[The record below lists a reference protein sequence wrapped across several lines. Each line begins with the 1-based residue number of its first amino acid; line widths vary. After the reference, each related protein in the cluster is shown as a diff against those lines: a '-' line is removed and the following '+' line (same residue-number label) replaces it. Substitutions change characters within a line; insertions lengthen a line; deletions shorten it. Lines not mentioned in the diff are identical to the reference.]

1 MHIYV
6 YMYLCFHIVL
16 EFILNIWKLLPIT
29 IFTSKTVLMLP
40 SFLNLKFNPKKYL
53 SPSKISNYVKHDKI
67 LDYLDVIDEHNM
79 MLDENLVLTKKR
91 KFSENVSDCTEPA
104 LIQPVLTTQPF
115 ISASPSKTKKPRTS
129 LEYISNSGY
138 EFETH
143 VINQIQH
150 LMETH
155 NQHQQFVKINEID
168 YVKNCNQTLH
178 MIQSNKYSCITNA
191 VLINNSNTTWG
202 KPDLIVRGDWIL
214 KYISSPPTINK
225 TKWYIID
232 IKSATINL
240 IDKGNYL
247 ASKLAYNVY
256 KSQIYIYTQALNNLL
271 HLNGINNDVKH
282 GFIMGKRYKYVVQK
296 KSIWENTFDRLV
308 TVDFKHEKK
317 TGNNL
322 KKVIVDAHKWH
333 TFLGKN
339 WDVLSVNPINNDN
352 LYPNMKNTM
361 SGQWHRLKKNIAL
374 KNKEITLLW
383 NCGMANRDKAWKAGH
398 KNFGQITHSSVMGF
412 GNTNKELIINKMLEC
427 TNNKIPY
434 QLDKSNN
441 LMDWQTP
448 VTNEFFVDFE
458 TYNADDFLDMG
469 TNDGEP
475 DDFVPNVYSQKIYMC
490 GVVSELENIVFV
502 IKPLYITTYNDE
514 KYMSSRYPNAQITWC
529 EDERDLVQKIICYF
543 KKYTIENT
551 RLIHWSFAEPSLFE
565 KKLAQYN
572 LRFEHQTNW
581 YDLLK
586 IFKNPVSPI
595 IIEGCFGFGLKEV
608 VRSLNRVEEIQFVW
622 SELDDGLLS
631 SFLARDIYMGKSNDL
646 DKFNIGEII
655 EYNLIDCE
663 ALKIIIQWMR
673 RVVE

>member
-1 MHIYV
+1 
-6 YMYLCFHIVL
+6 MYLVSFEIYIKHLKIITNHNIHI
-16 EFILNIWKLLPIT
+16 KKP
-29 IFTSKTVLMLP
+29 MP
-40 SFLNLKFNPKKYL
+40 SSFYNPKFNPKKYL

-91 KFSENVSDCTEPA
+91 KFSENVTVSNTNICDSKNICDD
-104 LIQPVLTTQPF
+104 TTTTLKQPF
-115 ISASPSKTKKPRTS
+115 LPTIQSLTKKTRTS

-143 VINQIQH
+143 IFNQIQH
-150 LMETH
+150 LMKTH

-178 MIQSNKYSCITNA
+178 IIQSNAHNCITNA

-214 KYISSPPTINK
+214 KYIISPPSTINK

-240 IDKGNYL
+240 IDKGNCL

-271 HLNGINNDVKH
+271 HTNGINNDVKH

-296 KSIWENTFDRLV
+296 KTIWENTFDRLV

-322 KKVIVDAHKWH
+322 KKLIVDAHRWH
-333 TFLGKN
+333 TYLRKN
-339 WDVLSVNPINNDN
+339 WNTLSVNPINDDN

-361 SGQWHRLKKNIAL
+361 SGNWHRVKKTIAL

-383 NCGMANRDKAWKAGH
+383 NCGLANRDKAWKAGY
-398 KNFGQITHSSVMGF
+398 KNFGQISHSSILGF
-412 GNTNKELIINKMLEC
+412 GNTNKELIIDKMLEC

-448 VTNEFFVDFE
+448 ATNEFFVDFE
-458 TYNADDFLDMG
+458 TYNTDDFLDTG
-469 TNDGEP
+469 TNDCEL

-490 GVVSELENIVFV
+490 GIVSELENIVFV
-502 IKPLYITTYNDE
+502 IKPEYNTTHNNGY
-514 KYMSSRYPNAQITWC
+514 KCMSSKYSDAQITWC
-529 EDERDLVQKIICYF
+529 DNERDLVQKIICYF
-543 KKYTIENT
+543 KKYTVNNT

-565 KKLAQYN
+565 KKLVQYN
-572 LRFEHQTNW
+572 LRFEHQSNW

-586 IFKNPVSPI
+586 IFKNPISPV

-608 VRSLNRVEEIQFVW
+608 VRSLNRIGEIQFVW

-631 SFLARDIYMGKSNDL
+631 SFLARDIYMGKNNDSE
-646 DKFNIGEII
+646 KFNIGEII
-655 EYNLIDCE
+655 EYNLIDCQ

-673 RVVE
+673 KVIE